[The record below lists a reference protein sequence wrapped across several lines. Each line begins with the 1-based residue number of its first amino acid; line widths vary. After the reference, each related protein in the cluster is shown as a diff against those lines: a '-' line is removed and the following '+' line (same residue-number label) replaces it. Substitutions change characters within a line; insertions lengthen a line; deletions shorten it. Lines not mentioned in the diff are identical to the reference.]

1 MIRTF
6 QRVSIALALI
16 LTTACASSRYYDAR
30 YLPAPLEVRVAAQSV
45 EGSQVRVL
53 ATVLGI
59 ARKDEKAGRPE
70 QVEVRVRFENLG
82 AVEALILEDG
92 FSLLSADL
100 TPFAAVALAPDA
112 DLRVPAGETRTLDI
126 AFGSSARELDWSG
139 LNLRLAV
146 SFQDVRVTAA
156 GTFTRVVY
164 APVEPVRWSF
174 GLGYGYGYCW

>member
-1 MIRTF
+1 MIRAF
-6 QRVSIALALI
+6 QRITLALG
-16 LTTACASSRYYDAR
+16 LLGATACSSSRYYDAR

-45 EGSQVRVL
+45 EGSQLRVL

-59 ARKDEKAGRPE
+59 ARQSKKDGRPE

-112 DLRVPAGETRTLDI
+112 NLRVAPGQARTLDI